1 MFIAGSTTIAD
12 AAFNDVWT
20 IRGEE
25 QMPAAW
31 KREDAALFA
40 GDPMGHFHLEQVADF
55 LRAVIA
61 GRPPLVTAADGRR
74 TVELFTAIY
83 RATRDSRP
91 VRFPVPV
98 E

>member
-1 MFIAGSTTIAD
+1 
-12 AAFNDVWT
+12 
-20 IRGEE
+20 
-25 QMPAAW
+25 MPAAW

-83 RATRDSRP
+83 RATRDGGP